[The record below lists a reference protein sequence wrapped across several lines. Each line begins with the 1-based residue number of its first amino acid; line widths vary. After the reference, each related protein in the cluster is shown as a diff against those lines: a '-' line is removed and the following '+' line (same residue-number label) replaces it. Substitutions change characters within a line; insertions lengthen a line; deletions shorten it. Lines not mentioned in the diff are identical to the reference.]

1 MTQRRSQHG
10 SASIELVLLTPV
22 IVGLLLVVVAFG
34 RIQNARA
41 DVEAAARAA
50 ARAAS
55 IERDAPSARV
65 AGERAA
71 FMEFDGGRFH
81 CQTLR
86 FDIDT
91 AVFAAD
97 SLVTAT
103 VSCGVALSDVSGMG
117 IPGHHTITATF
128 SEPLDRYRGT
138 R

>member
-1 MTQRRSQHG
+1 MSRRRSERG
-10 SASIELVLLTPV
+10 SVSIELVLLTPV
-22 IVGLLLVVVAFG
+22 LVALLLLVVAFG

-55 IERDAPSARV
+55 TQRDAGSARA

-81 CQTLR
+81 CDPLS

-91 AVFAAD
+91 TTFAAD
-97 SLVTAT
+97 AAVTAT
-103 VSCGVALSDVSGMG
+103 VSCGVALGEVSGMG
-117 IPGHHTITATF
+117 IPGRHMVTATF
-128 SEPLDRYRGT
+128 TEPLDRFRGT

>member
-1 MTQRRSQHG
+1 MTRRHSERG
-10 SASIELVLLTPV
+10 SVSIELVLLTPV
-22 IVGLLLVVVAFG
+22 LVVLLLLVVAFG
-34 RIQNARA
+34 RVQNARA

-55 IERDAPSARV
+55 TTRDASSARA

-71 FMEFDGGRFH
+71 FMEFDGGRFR
-81 CQTLR
+81 CDTLT

-91 AVFAAD
+91 AAFSAD
-97 SLVTAT
+97 GVVATT
-103 VSCGVALSDVSGMG
+103 VSCRVALGDVSGMG

-128 SEPLDRYRGT
+128 SEPLDRFRGT

>member
-1 MTQRRSQHG
+1 MTPDVAERG
-10 SASIELVLLTPV
+10 SVSIELVLLTPV
-22 IVGLLLVVVAFG
+22 LVAMLLLVVAFG

-55 IERDAPSARV
+55 TQRDATSARA

-71 FMEFDGGRFH
+71 FMEFDGGRFD
-81 CQTLR
+81 CGTIT

-91 AVFAAD
+91 AAFTAD
-97 SLVTAT
+97 SVVTAT
-103 VSCGVALSDVSGMG
+103 VSCGVALGDVTGMG
-117 IPGHHTITATF
+117 IPGHHVVAATF
-128 SEPLDRYRGT
+128 SEPVDRYRGT

>member
-1 MTQRRSQHG
+1 MSRRGESG
-10 SASIELVLLTPV
+10 SVSIELVLLTPV
-22 IVGLLLVVVAFG
+22 LVGLLLLVVAFG

-55 IERDAPSARV
+55 TTRDATSARV

-71 FMEFDGGRFH
+71 FMEFDGGRFR
-81 CQTLR
+81 CDALA

-91 AVFAAD
+91 TTFAAD
-97 SLVTAT
+97 AAVTAT
-103 VSCGVALSDVSGMG
+103 VSCDVSLDDVSGMG
-117 IPGHHTITATF
+117 IPGHHTITASFT
-128 SEPLDRYRGT
+128 EPLDRFRGT

>member
-1 MTQRRSQHG
+1 MTCPRGESG
-10 SASIELVLLTPV
+10 SVSIELVLLTPV
-22 IVGLLLVVVAFG
+22 LVGLLLLVVAFG

-55 IERDAPSARV
+55 TTRDATSARV

-71 FMEFDGGRFH
+71 FMEFDGGRFR
-81 CQTLR
+81 CETLA

-91 AVFAAD
+91 STFAAD
-97 SLVTAT
+97 AAVTAT
-103 VSCGVALSDVSGMG
+103 VSCDVSLGDVSGMG
-117 IPGHHTITATF
+117 IPGHHTITASFT
-128 SEPLDRYRGT
+128 EPLDRFRGT